1 MRRRYWLPGGAL
13 LGVGLLTRLVSVY
26 LHFAGMFLMG
36 VGAVVLLFGLVD
48 ALLPRFVWLRVV
60 RLVMRIGAGLVAL
73 AMLVTGIAVGVAC
86 GGSKNPEADY
96 VVVLGAGV
104 NGTAPSRSLRAR
116 LHAAQTYLETYP
128 NAVAVLSG
136 GQGKGES
143 ITEAECMYR
152 WLTERGVDPSRLWKE
167 ERATTTAENLR
178 YSLDLIE
185 ERTGQR
191 PEHIAIVSSAYH
203 LLRARLLARR
213 EGVTAVCCPAND
225 MNTGYS
231 VQMVVREIFGVWYT
245 LLLGN
250 L

>member
-13 LGVGLLTRLVSVY
+13 IGVGLVLRLFFVY

-152 WLTERGVDPSRLWKE
+152 WLTEHGVDPGRLWKE

-203 LLRARLLARR
+203 LLRARLLAKR